1 MKRNSLYDFIYIVR
15 IWRESDTGTSPW
27 RFAVEETATGE
38 RHGFC
43 ELADVAGYIETG
55 LEASLS
61 PEARPVGRHDDANQ
75 DAAGKEDAA
84 SMMNKM
90 I

>member
-1 MKRNSLYDFIYIVR
+1 MKRNSPYDFIYIVR
-15 IWRESDTGTSPW
+15 VWRESDTGTSPW

-43 ELADVAGYIETG
+43 QLADVAGYIETG
-55 LEASLS
+55 LESS
-61 PEARPVGRHDDANQ
+61 SDSKPEAAGPRDNGEQN
-75 DAAGKEDAA
+75 DAAKEDAVRLK
-84 SMMNKM
+84 MM

>member
-1 MKRNSLYDFIYIVR
+1 MKRNSPYDFIYIVR
-15 IWRESDTGTSPW
+15 VWRESDTGTSPW

-43 ELADVAGYIETG
+43 QLADVAGYIENG
-55 LEASLS
+55 LESSSDSKPKAAG
-61 PEARPVGRHDDANQ
+61 PRDIGEQN
-75 DAAGKEDAA
+75 DAAKEDAVRLK
-84 SMMNKM
+84 MM

>member
-15 IWRESDTGTSPW
+15 VWRESDTGTSPW

-55 LEASLS
+55 LEATIS
-61 PEARPVGRHDDANQ
+61 PAARPVSQNDANQ
-75 DAAGKEDAA
+75 DDAGKEDAA
-84 SMMNKM
+84 GMMKM
-90 I
+90 MI

>member
-1 MKRNSLYDFIYIVR
+1 MKRDSLYNFIYIVR
-15 IWRESDTGTSPW
+15 VWRESDTGTLPW

-43 ELADVAGYIETG
+43 ELADLAGYIETA
-55 LEASLS
+55 LEATSDS
-61 PEARPVGRHDDANQ
+61 KSEPAGRKNNDNQDDAV
-75 DAAGKEDAA
+75 KEEKVPPTK
-84 SMMNKM
+84 MM

>member
-15 IWRESDTGTSPW
+15 VWRESETGTSPW

-55 LEASLS
+55 LEATIS
-61 PEARPVGRHDDANQ
+61 PAARPVSRNDANQ
-75 DAAGKEDAA
+75 DDAGKEDAA
-84 SMMNKM
+84 GMMNKM